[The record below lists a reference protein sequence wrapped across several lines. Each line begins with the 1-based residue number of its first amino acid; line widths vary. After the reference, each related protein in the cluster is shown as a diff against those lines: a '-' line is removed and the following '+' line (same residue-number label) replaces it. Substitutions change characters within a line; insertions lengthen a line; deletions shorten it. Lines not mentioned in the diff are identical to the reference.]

1 LSKPEQLAARR
12 IIVQLRQSPS
22 VLPESVT
29 VAMEGQPSHTD
40 AAADE
45 SLTLTPTVSPQA
57 STQPAIETEVSDNA
71 LIERVVADDD
81 MEAWETLMARYSS
94 RAYQIAYG
102 VLGHHNDCEEV
113 AQDAFVRIY
122 RALPNFRGDSEFSTW
137 MYRIVVNQARNKYR
151 WNKRR
156 GANMHVSIDEER
168 ETRRGSLSLEIPDHR
183 VGPDGEVVCREWEGE
198 ISREMA
204 ALPEVNREA
213 LILRNIEHMS
223 YEQIA
228 EVLGCKI
235 GTVKSRIA
243 RGREELRKRL
253 AL

>member
-1 LSKPEQLAARR
+1 
-12 IIVQLRQSPS
+12 
-22 VLPESVT
+22 
-29 VAMEGQPSHTD
+29 MEGQPSHTD

>member
-1 LSKPEQLAARR
+1 MQLKNR
-12 IIVQLRQSPS
+12 PS

-29 VAMEGQPSHTD
+29 VAVEGQPSHTD
-40 AAADE
+40 AAAEE
-45 SLTLTPTVSPQA
+45 SPTLTTAVSSPTTSH
-57 STQPAIETEVSDNA
+57 PAVPTEETDPA
-71 LIERVVADDD
+71 LIRRIVADDD
-81 MEAWETLMARYSS
+81 MDAWETLMTRYSS

-102 VLGHHNDCEEV
+102 VLGHHDDCEEV
-113 AQDAFVRIY
+113 TQDAFVRIY
-122 RALPNFRGDSEFSTW
+122 RALPNFRGDSEFTTW

-168 ETRRGSLSLEIPDHR
+168 ETKRGSLSLDIADHR
-183 VGPDGEVVCREWEGE
+183 VGPDGEIVCREWEGE

-204 ALPEVNREA
+204 KLPEVNREA
-213 LILRNIEHMS
+213 LILRNVEHMS

-243 RGREELRKRL
+243 RGRGELRTRL
-253 AL
+253 GL

>member
-1 LSKPEQLAARR
+1 M
-12 IIVQLRQSPS
+12 QLRQSPS

-45 SLTLTPTVSPQA
+45 SLTLTPTVSPQT

>member
-1 LSKPEQLAARR
+1 
-12 IIVQLRQSPS
+12 VQLRQSPS

-45 SLTLTPTVSPQA
+45 SLTLTPTVSPQT